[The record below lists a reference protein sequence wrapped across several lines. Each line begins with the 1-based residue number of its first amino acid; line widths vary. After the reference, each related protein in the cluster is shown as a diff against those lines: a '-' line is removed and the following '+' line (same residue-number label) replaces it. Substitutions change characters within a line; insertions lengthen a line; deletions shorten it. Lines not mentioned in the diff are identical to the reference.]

1 MIQWPLIQEVFVKW
15 VQDNALNYNDEDL
28 GAGQVIFEDQSE
40 QRPSGPYASLKV
52 IAGPQRIGHDV
63 LLNATPDFSISGLR
77 EFTLSV
83 SLYRTDALERAA
95 SLHSKIQ
102 DPLILEMFQAIGLAY
117 ISETPI
123 RDLTRPVGP
132 RFEKRFQF
140 DVRFRLA
147 DNIATNPGL
156 IEEVNA
162 EGTVDGSIGPDI
174 TIELNAVKP

>member
-1 MIQWPLIQEVFVKW
+1 MINWRLIQEVLVKW
-15 VQDNALNYNDEDL
+15 VQDYALNYSEEDL
-28 GAGQVIFEDQSE
+28 GEGQVIFEDQSE
-40 QRPSGPYASLKV
+40 QRPNGEYASLKV

-77 EFTLSV
+77 EFTLSIN
-83 SLYRTDALERAA
+83 LYRTDALERAA
-95 SLHSKIQ
+95 SLHSRIQ
-102 DPLILEMFQAIGLAY
+102 DPLVLEMFQAIGLAY

-147 DNIATNPGL
+147 DNIATNPGV

-162 EGTVDGSIGPDI
+162 EGIATGSIGPDQE
-174 TIELNAVKP
+174 IELNAVKP

>member
-1 MIQWPLIQEVFVKW
+1 MINLPLIKETLVKW
-15 VQDNALNYNDEDL
+15 VQDNALNASDEDL

-40 QRPSGPYASLKV
+40 QRPSGEYASLKV

-63 LLNATPDFSISGLR
+63 LLNSTPEFSISGLR

-83 SLYRTDALERAA
+83 NLYRTDALERVTR
-95 SLHSKIQ
+95 LHSKIQ

-117 ISETPI
+117 ISETTI

-147 DNIATNPGL
+147 DNIATDPGW
-156 IEEVNA
+156 IEVVHA